1 MTKTEWRLYNPI
13 KNALKINFS
22 DSDECYFENTSPPRR
37 FSDRLKRQ
45 LDDDSLFIL
54 NIEKNFPDL
63 TGYVLRKTMAG
74 EIKEVIVVEVKEKKP
89 TLKDIYQT
97 KRYAEIL
104 KASYGL
110 LISLEKLSV
119 EHRRF
124 LIKRREITQFLQSK
138 HILIGQ
144 FNKSMKSIQID
155 NELYHDSQIPEPFR

>member
-1 MTKTEWRLYNPI
+1 MTKNEWKLYNPI
-13 KNALKINFS
+13 KNALEIKFS
-22 DSDECYFENTSPPRR
+22 DKGKCYFENTSPPRR
-37 FSDRLKRQ
+37 FSDRLRGQ

-54 NIEKNFPDL
+54 KVEKQFPDL
-63 TGYVLRKTMAG
+63 TGYVIRKTMAG
-74 EIKEVIVVEVKEKKP
+74 EIKELIVVEVKEKKP
-89 TLKDIYQT
+89 TLEDIYQT

-124 LIKRREITQFLQSK
+124 LIKRREITQFLQDK

-144 FNKSMKSIQID
+144 FNKSTKSIQID
-155 NELYHDSQIPEPFR
+155 NELYYDSQIPEPFK